1 MNTQCGNE
9 FTIQKP
15 SLLSLASLIYGRNY
29 IERNFA
35 CSQSYHSYGIFKLYK
50 KVMSDCKLILN
61 GNFFFFHF
69 FIEVGFSA
77 SFYTNSLGAGDTPDI
92 PLEDK

>member
-1 MNTQCGNE
+1 MNTQSGNE

-15 SLLSLASLIYGRNY
+15 SLVSLASLIYGRNY

-61 GNFFFFHF
+61 CIFFFFF
-69 FIEVGFSA
+69 EVGFFA